1 MPMLAYEQFGSV
13 SYMTSVNGVM
23 ATLEALN
30 LVAHQVSMLPLILLN
45 NFVPL
50 FIKVEMNKMCLPE
63 GQKHSLSTEM
73 DGFLLAH
80 LLR

>member
-30 LVAHQVSMLPLILLN
+30 LVAHQVSILVYSAQQFCPALYKGRDEQN
-45 NFVPL
+45 L
-50 FIKVEMNKMCLPE
+50 F
-63 GQKHSLSTEM
+63 
-73 DGFLLAH
+73 A
-80 LLR
+80 

>member
-30 LVAHQVSMLPLILLN
+30 LVAHQVSIVHFILLN

-50 FIKVEMNKMCLPE
+50 TVLKAEMNKMYLPE
-63 GQKHSLSTEM
+63 GQKHSLST
-73 DGFLLAH
+73 
-80 LLR
+80 

>member
-30 LVAHQVSMLPLILLN
+30 LVAHQVSIIHFVLLN

-50 FIKVEMNKMCLPE
+50 IVLKVEMNKRYLPE
-63 GQKHSLSTEM
+63 GQKHSLST
-73 DGFLLAH
+73 
-80 LLR
+80 

>member
-30 LVAHQVSMLPLILLN
+30 LVAHQVSIVHFILLN
-45 NFVPL
+45 NFVPC
-50 FIKVEMNKMCLPE
+50 FKDRDEQNVFARRAK
-63 GQKHSLSTEM
+63 
-73 DGFLLAH
+73 A
-80 LLR
+80 

>member
-50 FIKVEMNKMCLPE
+50 IVLKVEMNKMCLPE
-63 GQKHSLSTEM
+63 GQKHILSMEM
-73 DGFLLAH
+73 DGLL
-80 LLR
+80 

>member
-30 LVAHQVSMLPLILLN
+30 LVAHQVSIIHFVLLN
-45 NFVPL
+45 NFAPL
-50 FIKVEMNKMCLPE
+50 IVLKVEMNKMYLPE
-63 GQKHSLSTEM
+63 GQKHSLST
-73 DGFLLAH
+73 
-80 LLR
+80 

>member
-30 LVAHQVSMLPLILLN
+30 LVAHQVSIIRFVLLN

-50 FIKVEMNKMCLPE
+50 IVLKVEMNKMYLPE
-63 GQKHSLSTEM
+63 GQKHSLST
-73 DGFLLAH
+73 
-80 LLR
+80 

>member
-30 LVAHQVSMLPLILLN
+30 LVAHQVSIIHFVLLN

-50 FIKVEMNKMCLPE
+50 IVLKVEMNKMYLPE
-63 GQKHSLSTEM
+63 GQKHSLST
-73 DGFLLAH
+73 
-80 LLR
+80 

>member
-30 LVAHQVSMLPLILLN
+30 LVAHQVSILHFIQLN

-63 GQKHSLSTEM
+63 GQKHILSTEM
-73 DGFLLAH
+73 DGLL
-80 LLR
+80 